1 MNVQT
6 KYPVVL
12 VHGMMLKDFKYYR
25 AFRKIAEH
33 LESNGVKCY
42 VTNQDGV
49 GSIENNALQLKEMI
63 NIILDIE
70 KTDKVNIIAHSKGGL
85 DSRLMIHKYDMGK
98 HIASLTTL
106 STPHHGSKI
115 SSNLLK
121 MPKWMAK
128 LVAFWINLFY
138 KVFKDKNPDI
148 LALAEDLTDYKMKE
162 FNQTVLNSNEV
173 YYQSYS
179 SDLDNKK
186 TYLMMIPHKLSKYCE
201 SDKTD
206 GVVSVESSKWG
217 EYQGNM
223 HGDFD
228 HIKMVGAYGSKKQIE
243 EVKAFYLE
251 IIADLSE
258 RGF

>member
-1 MNVQT
+1 MNIQT

-33 LESNGVKCY
+33 LESNGAKCY

-63 NIILDIE
+63 EIILDIE

-128 LVAFWINLFY
+128 IVAFWINLFY
-138 KVFKDKNPDI
+138 KVFKDKNPDMVDKKI
-148 LALAEDLTDYKMKE
+148 RMMINGLATCGLNASQVSNEDLR
-162 FNQTVLNSNEV
+162 VI
-173 YYQSYS
+173 
-179 SDLDNKK
+179 LDNFLNGG
-186 TYLMMIPHKLSKYCE
+186 TQY
-201 SDKTD
+201 
-206 GVVSVESSKWG
+206 VERPVRS
-217 EYQGNM
+217 
-223 HGDFD
+223 
-228 HIKMVGAYGSKKQIE
+228 
-243 EVKAFYLE
+243 
-251 IIADLSE
+251 
-258 RGF
+258 